1 LGVSANGYKMIKAMD
16 FDVRVP
22 RESPGMTSAVSSKGS
37 LATVMKTLN
46 LWALNAIDC
55 KNGKSYGL
63 QI

>member
-1 LGVSANGYKMIKAMD
+1 MIKAMD